1 MHQQQPHQELNI
13 PRERV
18 MRESRDWHNRH
29 QGKQLH
35 PTDPHQGIQENRRKK
50 HSTDRNEKW
59 KQRDVGAF
67 KERNVPENLG
77 HSTWHCPF
85 HQTYGLCHEQHINV
99 FLACINMYCLRGK
112 DRKRLKT
119 HTPYIGISNIMTS
132 LHLCPW
138 IVVQSMHPGPQAPSR
153 PW

>member
-1 MHQQQPHQELNI
+1 
-13 PRERV
+13 
-18 MRESRDWHNRH
+18 MRS
-29 QGKQLH
+29 
-35 PTDPHQGIQENRRKK
+35 ENREMWGLLKREMCLKTWDTALGTAL
-50 HSTDRNEKW
+50 SIRPM
-59 KQRDVGAF
+59 AF
-67 KERNVPENLG
+67 AMSK
-77 HSTWHCPF
+77 
-85 HQTYGLCHEQHINV
+85 HINV